1 MLDAQLKRIITP
13 LLDQAGRALVRR
25 SVTANQ
31 ITALG
36 LLLGGLAAMA
46 IAVEAYLAGLVI
58 LLISRLADGLDGAVA
73 RASRVTDFGGYL
85 DIVFDFI
92 FYGLIPASFAL
103 ARPDTNAV
111 PAVILLLAF
120 YANGASFL
128 AFAIMAEKRALAT
141 ESHGVKSLYF
151 TTGLA
156 EAAETYAFFVAICLL
171 PDYFPPLA
179 YAFATLTALTT
190 IARLILA
197 AKLFREGEG
206 EGEEDK
212 ER

>member
-156 EAAETYAFFVAICLL
+156 EAAETYAFFVTICLL
-171 PDYFPPLA
+171 PDYFPLLA
-179 YAFATLTALTT
+179 YAFAALTALTT

-197 AKLFREGEG
+197 AKLFREEDG
-206 EGEEDK
+206 EGEEEK
-212 ER
+212 RR